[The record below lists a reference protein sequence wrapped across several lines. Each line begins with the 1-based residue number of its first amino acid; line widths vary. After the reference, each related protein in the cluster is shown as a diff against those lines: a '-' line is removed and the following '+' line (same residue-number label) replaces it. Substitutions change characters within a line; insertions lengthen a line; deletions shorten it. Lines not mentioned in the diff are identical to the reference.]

1 MLWKEYNGYRVSN
14 TGLVTKRYSN
24 ELQKTKQHKRGY
36 VLAHIVENGTK
47 KWMLV
52 HRLVAMLFIPNPEN
66 KPQVN
71 HIDGD
76 KTNNCVE
83 NLEWV
88 TNSENREHAVENNLI
103 AKGDR
108 LSKKLTSE
116 MAEAIRQE
124 YIPRSKDRNQ
134 YSLAAKYGVS
144 QALIMKIIN
153 GKCWKV

>member
-1 MLWKEYNGYRVSN
+1 
-14 TGLVTKRYSN
+14 
-24 ELQKTKQHKRGY
+24 
-36 VLAHIVENGTK
+36 
-47 KWMLV
+47 MLV

-144 QALIMKIIN
+144 HALIMKIIN